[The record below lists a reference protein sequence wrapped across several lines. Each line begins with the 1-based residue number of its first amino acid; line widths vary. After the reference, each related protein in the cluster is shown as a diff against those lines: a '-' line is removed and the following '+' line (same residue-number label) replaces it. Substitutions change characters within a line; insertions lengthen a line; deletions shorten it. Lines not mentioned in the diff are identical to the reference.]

1 MLQRAFI
8 VLKSLA
14 FLFRYIISPIYR
26 KPVNAIINT
35 VSTFISAL
43 QGLKVII
50 LSKISFVI
58 GNLDFLVDGNNNI
71 APAKALL
78 IV

>member
-1 MLQRAFI
+1 

-26 KPVNAIINT
+26 KPINAIINT
-35 VSTFISAL
+35 ASIFASAL
-43 QGLKVII
+43 YSLKVII
-50 LSKISFVI
+50 LSKISFIISSLV
-58 GNLDFLVDGNNNI
+58 FLVDRNSNI
-71 APAKALL
+71 APTRALL

>member
-1 MLQRAFI
+1 

-26 KPVNAIINT
+26 KPVNAIINA
-35 VSTFISAL
+35 VSMFISAL

-50 LSKISFVI
+50 LSKISFI
-58 GNLDFLVDGNNNI
+58 INSLDFLVDRNNNI
-71 APAKALL
+71 TPARALL
-78 IV
+78 II

>member
-1 MLQRAFI
+1 

-14 FLFRYIISPIYR
+14 FLFGYVISPIYR
-26 KPVNAIINT
+26 KPVNAIVNAA
-35 VSTFISAL
+35 STFTSAL

-50 LSKISFVI
+50 LSRMSFIISSLV
-58 GNLDFLVDGNNNI
+58 FLVDRNSDI
-71 APAKALL
+71 APARALL